1 MGQRWQGKYD
11 VGLLNLITTLERW
24 LSEPSACPSS
34 MGFIPSTHIKVRCL
48 HVHNSSA
55 GEVVRVSLAKSTRSR
70 LSQRLR
76 GIEVGSQ
83 LWALT
88 PTHVTCVC
96 MCVCVCARIC
106 MCVCVCTSA
115 CVCRH
120 NLIYKAE

>member
-1 MGQRWQGKYD
+1 MGRRWQGKYD
-11 VGLLNLITTLERW
+11 VGLLNLITTLGRW

-70 LSQRLR
+70 LSQRLK

-88 PTHVTCVC
+88 STHVTCVYVYVWVCVCVHIC
-96 MCVCVCARIC
+96 MCVYVCVCAHLHVYADTI
-106 MCVCVCTSA
+106 
-115 CVCRH
+115 
-120 NLIYKAE
+120 